1 MRLFLNEYSS
11 STKKDLQTELLEQ
24 SAGAVNTFTLVANN
38 LTTINDKMEQL
49 EADKDVEI
57 QKLLADKLALKTQRE
72 ANSKVVA
79 KINEFLS

>member
-1 MRLFLNEYSS
+1 MGFFS
-11 STKKDLQTELLEQ
+11 STPEKVVKDPQTELLEQ

-38 LTTINDKMEQL
+38 LTTINGKMEQL
-49 EADKDVEI
+49 EAAKESEI
-57 QKLLADKLALKTQRE
+57 QKLLDDKLALKTQRE